1 MKILK
6 FIILAVM
13 SISLVSACDVN
24 QSGENFEKEKP
35 QSKNLT
41 LKGKAKLDA
50 GQDEWKKPKSNA
62 HKIVI
67 SFRGNFFS
75 SNPGVGLVPDER
87 CADPALLNTQVG
99 EGQMTPLG
107 GFTFHST
114 FCIDQTAVAPPLGG
128 DGQLT
133 EGEAMPYYSNIT
145 TFTFANGD
153 ELHARGGSAVFP
165 PEDPDSEYD
174 AQFSHPFA
182 IVGGTGRFEDA
193 KGGGTTQSL
202 VTFGVGT
209 EHEFSGVIVLTRHRG
224 NS

>member
-50 GQDEWKKPKSNA
+50 GQDEWKKPKGNA

-87 CADPALLNTQVG
+87 
-99 EGQMTPLG
+99 
-107 GFTFHST
+107 
-114 FCIDQTAVAPPLGG
+114 
-128 DGQLT
+128 
-133 EGEAMPYYSNIT
+133 
-145 TFTFANGD
+145 
-153 ELHARGGSAVFP
+153 
-165 PEDPDSEYD
+165 
-174 AQFSHPFA
+174 
-182 IVGGTGRFEDA
+182 
-193 KGGGTTQSL
+193 
-202 VTFGVGT
+202 
-209 EHEFSGVIVLTRHRG
+209 
-224 NS
+224 